1 MLRWVPIA
9 CVLLRAQALV
19 APLSSP
25 LKAAPVQGATRTRG
39 AQAAVV
45 NAPHRR
51 RRARLA
57 AVPVQRS
64 DDGDDDGRPP
74 SLLLDPEVLLVVTC
88 YFLQGALGLSRLA
101 LNFYLKDEL
110 GLSPADL
117 AALTGLASAPWV
129 VKPLYG
135 LLTDSTP
142 LLGYRRKS
150 YLALSGVLG
159 ALSFAAMATVASG
172 TTEALLFANLVA
184 SAAVA
189 LSDVVVDSLVVEKAR
204 DEAEAASLQSVAW
217 GSRYVGA
224 IGAALLSGE
233 AIRVLGARG
242 CFGATAA
249 LPLLLTAVALTVRE
263 APSEKADGAG
273 WREAG
278 AVLGKVKDAL
288 LSPEILRPAAFLFL
302 WQATPNC
309 GSAFFF
315 FSTASVDAGGLGFD
329 PDFLGRASAAG
340 SVAGLVGVAAY
351 NGLFKEARLSSV
363 ILWSSVASAI
373 IGLAPL
379 ALVSHANRDWGLD
392 DRLFSL
398 GDDVVQS
405 ALGEVGFL
413 PLLVLAAKICPP
425 GIEGALFAALMS
437 IFNLGGIVSTE
448 GGALLTDAFHVSET
462 DFSNLSPLIVTC
474 AVSSL
479 LPLFF
484 LGWVHG
490 AEDPVTPDDGVA
502 SP

>member
-1 MLRWVPIA
+1 MLRCVAIA
-9 CVLLRAQALV
+9 CVLVQVQALL
-19 APLSSP
+19 APRTP
-25 LKAAPVQGATRTRG
+25 LKAAPVPTTRATRTHA
-39 AQAAVV
+39 AQIVKPV
-45 NAPHRR
+45 RR

-74 SLLLDPEVLLVVTC
+74 SLSLDPEVLLVVTC

-135 LLTDSTP
+135 LLSDSTP

-159 ALSFAAMATVASG
+159 ALSFGAMATVASG

-263 APSEKADGAG
+263 APSEERADGAA

-278 AVLGKVKDAL
+278 AVLGRLKDAL

-309 GSAFFF
+309 GSAFFY

-379 ALVSHANRDWGLD
+379 ALVSHANRAWGLD

-448 GGALLTDAFHVSET
+448 AGALLTDAFHVSET

-474 AVSSL
+474 AASSL

-484 LGWVHG
+484 LGWVRG
-490 AEDPVTPDDGVA
+490 AEDSGDVDIA
-502 SP
+502 A

>member
-1 MLRWVPIA
+1 MLRRVSIA
-9 CVLLRAQALV
+9 HVLLQAYALL
-19 APLSSP
+19 APQPP
-25 LKAAPVQGATRTRG
+25 LQAPVHTTRATHAHA
-39 AQAAVV
+39 AQIVKPV
-45 NAPHRR
+45 RR
-51 RRARLA
+51 RRTRLA

-64 DDGDDDGRPP
+64 DDCDDDVRPP
-74 SLLLDPEVLLVVTC
+74 SLWPDPEVLLVVTC

-135 LLTDSTP
+135 LLSDSTP

-172 TTEALLFANLVA
+172 ATEALLFANLVA

-242 CFGATAA
+242 CFGATAL

-263 APSEKADGAG
+263 PPSERADGAA

-278 AVLGKVKDAL
+278 AVLGRLRDAL

-379 ALVSHANRDWGLD
+379 ALVSHANRAWGLD

-398 GDDVVQS
+398 GDDVIQS

-448 GGALLTDAFHVSET
+448 AGALLTDAFHVSET
-462 DFSNLSPLIVTC
+462 DFSNLSPLIFTC
-474 AVSSL
+474 AASSL

-484 LGWVHG
+484 LGWVRG
-490 AEDPVTPDDGVA
+490 AEDSDDDITA
-502 SP
+502 